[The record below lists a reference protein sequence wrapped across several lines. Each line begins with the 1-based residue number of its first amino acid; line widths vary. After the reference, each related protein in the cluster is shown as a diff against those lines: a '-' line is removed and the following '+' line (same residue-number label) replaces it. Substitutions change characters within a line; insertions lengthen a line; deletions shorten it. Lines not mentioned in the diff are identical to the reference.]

1 MSKNKYRLPVREV
14 LAVTAICTG
23 LAALIS
29 WLFYRSVY
37 GMFVLLLLLP
47 FGLKYRA
54 GDLKRRQ
61 TQRLEQEFK
70 ECILLVAGALAAGYS
85 VEHAW
90 QAAEPDIRKLYGEKS
105 PMYQKL
111 VWINSR
117 TALNEPIEASL
128 ETFAW
133 ECGLPDVMQFCSVF
147 SFAKRSGGNLVQ
159 IIGDTARQI
168 SDKCEVM
175 QEIEAVTASKRLEQ
189 RVMNVIPLL
198 LLTYIRLTS
207 PEFLEPIYHNLTG
220 IAVMSV
226 GLLVYG
232 AAFLIA
238 GKIVRIEV

>member
-14 LAVTAICTG
+14 LAVTGICTG
-23 LAALIS
+23 LAVLIA

-37 GMFVLLLLLP
+37 GMGVLLLLLP

-54 GDLKRRQ
+54 GELEQRQ
-61 TQRLEQEFK
+61 TRRLEQEFK